1 MGMKGSIRQRGRN
14 SWEVRVYAGTDPA
27 TGRRNQVS
35 RTVRGTRGQ
44 AERELR
50 DLVAH
55 ANVGPKVGG
64 RTNLGELL
72 DRWFAANEPD
82 WAVTTVRSTR
92 SIIDRH
98 LKPGLGEV
106 LVRELSTAMIDGFY
120 ASLRVDGAI
129 GGKPLSRGSVQRVH
143 GVLHRALAQ
152 AMRWEWVWSNP
163 AASASPPRLE
173 PAEMRPPS
181 PKEVSQL
188 LKHVERNQ
196 PLFHLFLALAA
207 TTGARRGQL
216 LALRWADVDFEHSSL
231 SFQRALVEGPNGP
244 VLAPTKTRRSHRVAL
259 DSRTRALLE
268 ARLNHLASD
277 PSVNLDHAFVFSAHP
292 LYLRPWQPN
301 WVTKE
306 FIRQRRNA
314 GLEHFRLHDLRHF
327 MATEMLGAGVA
338 VPVVS
343 ARLAHARAST
353 TLNVYAH
360 AIPGGDIDA
369 AQLISGIVSSGQA
382 RLAPADLHS
391 RVEDALRAEARRET
405 DQRFGISMSRTL
417 LHGLARRREK
427 RDVALRS

>member
-1 MGMKGSIRQRGRN
+1 
-14 SWEVRVYAGTDPA
+14 
-27 TGRRNQVS
+27 
-35 RTVRGTRGQ
+35 
-44 AERELR
+44 
-50 DLVAH
+50 
-55 ANVGPKVGG
+55 
-64 RTNLGELL
+64 
-72 DRWFAANEPD
+72 
-82 WAVTTVRSTR
+82 
-92 SIIDRH
+92 
-98 LKPGLGEV
+98 
-106 LVRELSTAMIDGFY
+106 
-120 ASLRVDGAI
+120 
-129 GGKPLSRGSVQRVH
+129 
-143 GVLHRALAQ
+143 
-152 AMRWEWVWSNP
+152 
-163 AASASPPRLE
+163 
-173 PAEMRPPS
+173 
-181 PKEVSQL
+181 
-188 LKHVERNQ
+188 
-196 PLFHLFLALAA
+196 
-207 TTGARRGQL
+207 
-216 LALRWADVDFEHSSL
+216 
-231 SFQRALVEGPNGP
+231 
-244 VLAPTKTRRSHRVAL
+244 
-259 DSRTRALLE
+259 
-268 ARLNHLASD
+268 LNHLASD